1 MIRTLFTGFS
11 LLFAFILFSP
21 DLAAQSQ
28 QDRPKLIVGVVV
40 DQMRWDYLYRY
51 QDRYTEGG
59 FKRML
64 KRGFTCENMH
74 IPYSPTATGP
84 GHACAYTGSVP
95 AVHGIVGNQ
104 WYDRNS
110 KKKIN
115 CVEDSTVQ
123 LVGVESGAL
132 RSPKNLLVTTIG
144 DELKLSNNMR
154 SKVIGVSFKDRG
166 AILPAGHLSDG
177 SFWYDGSS
185 GRFITSTYFMDDL
198 PQWVKDF
205 NNRKLPDQYLT
216 QTWEPLYP
224 IETYKQS
231 TEDDK
236 PYEGRM
242 IGKETATFPY
252 DYSDQEG
259 KYGVLSSS
267 IYGNTLTFEMAKAA
281 IEGEN
286 LGMGDFTDMLAI
298 SFSATD
304 GLGHTV
310 GPNAIEVEDMYLRL
324 DKEFEAFF
332 RHLDSLYGENGYLFF
347 ITADHGV
354 SQSPGYLLENNLPA
368 GVFTSDYV
376 DEINTL
382 GSEKYGI
389 DKTVLS
395 VDNYEIYLNW
405 DEIYAPDKNISKD
418 ELLNDIIHIVLQHDG
433 VVDAW
438 VNKDLANAPWPEI
451 TKKMFINGYN
461 AQRGGDISIIFRPG
475 WKGGSEKGA
484 THGLWYPFDSHLPLV
499 WMGWNVPQGYT
510 NRRVEMTDIAPTI
523 AAMLKIQM
531 PSGSIGHPILEITD
545 KN

>member
-1 MIRTLFTGFS
+1 MMRAFFTS
-11 LLFAFILFSP
+11 LSFFIVFIVFSP
-21 DLAAQSQ
+21 DVSAQSQ

-64 KRGFTCENMH
+64 RQGFTCENAH

-84 GHACAYTGSVP
+84 GHACVYTGSVP
-95 AVHGIVGNQ
+95 AIHGIIGNQ

-110 KKKIN
+110 GKTIN

-123 LVGVESGAL
+123 LVGVESGPL
-132 RSPKNLLVTTIG
+132 RSVRNLLVTTIG

-166 AILPAGHLSDG
+166 AILPAGHMSDG
-177 SFWYDGSS
+177 SYWYHGSS

-205 NNRKLPDQYLT
+205 NARKLPDEYLT
-216 QTWEPLYP
+216 RTWETLYP
-224 IETYKQS
+224 IETYEQS

-236 PYEGRM
+236 SYEGRM
-242 IGKETATFPY
+242 IGKESPVFPY
-252 DYSDQEG
+252 DYSSQKG
-259 KYGVLSSS
+259 KYGVLSTSVF
-267 IYGNTLTFEMAKAA
+267 GNSLTFEMAKAA

-286 LGMGDFTDMLAI
+286 LGRGDYTDMLAV

-310 GPNAIEVEDMYLRL
+310 GPNAIEIEDMYLRL

-354 SQSPGYLLENNLPA
+354 SQSPGFLRENKLPT
-368 GVFTSDYV
+368 GVLNNDYI
-376 DEINTL
+376 DKINTL
-382 GSEKYGI
+382 GKEKYGLE
-389 DKTVLS
+389 KTVLS

-405 DEIYAPDKNISKD
+405 DEIYAPGKSVSKD
-418 ELLNDIIHIVLQHDG
+418 ELLDDIIHIVLKHDG

-438 VNKDLANAPWPEI
+438 VNKKLATAPWPEI
-451 TKKMFINGYN
+451 TKTMFINGYN
-461 AQRGGDISIIFRPG
+461 AQRGGDISVIFRAG
-475 WKGGSEKGA
+475 WKGGSEQGA
-484 THGLWYPFDSHLPLV
+484 THGLWYPYDSHLPLV
-499 WMGWNVPQGYT
+499 WMGWNIPHGHT
-510 NRRVEMTDIAPTI
+510 NRRIGMTDIAPTI

-531 PSGSIGHPILEITD
+531 PSGSIGEPILEITD
-545 KN
+545 RK